1 MNKPGLFSRIVG
13 RLFDGAINDAVRAR
27 LSAVWV
33 ENDDTFALASR
44 SWNFTER
51 DRYDA
56 DRDTLLQESL
66 DAWRLNPL
74 ARRIVGL
81 TTQYVVGGGI
91 SVGTKHE
98 STHKFIQDFWTH
110 RLNRMGVRVYELCDE
125 LTRTGN
131 LLLLVS
137 TDASG
142 MSYVRPVPASDID
155 TIEARPN
162 DIEQPVRFFP
172 KANADNLQPEPYP
185 AYDEENDEPGPNGEF
200 KTVMLHYTINRP
212 VGGQWGESDLA
223 PILKWLSRYSNWLED
238 RARLNR
244 FRNSFLFVVKA
255 RFASEAERLARQTQ
269 LAANPPQPGSILVSD
284 ESETWEVLSPKLESS
299 DAATDGLGLKKMI
312 AAGAGVPLHFL
323 AEPESSTRTTAES
336 AGGPTYRHFEQRQN
350 YFIWIVQDL
359 LKIVVARRAQVD
371 RRITKRAVID
381 ARGADISAR
390 DNVALSMAGQNI
402 INMLGDL
409 RDRLLIT
416 DEEYLRL
423 AYRFAGEIVDV
434 EDMLAA
440 AKEEG
445 LPVKASIDPTG
456 AGVGIAGAEGGREN
470 QRIKGTGRAKG
481 GGKVVDVDTG
491 ELKQS
496 IANPVQ

>member
-1 MNKPGLFSRIVG
+1 MNKPGLFSRIAG

-56 DRDTLLQESL
+56 NRDTLLQESL

-74 ARRIVGL
+74 AQGVGL

-162 DIEQPVRFFP
+162 
-172 KANADNLQPEPYP
+172 
-185 AYDEENDEPGPNGEF
+185 
-200 KTVMLHYTINRP
+200 VM
-212 VGGQWGESDLA
+212 
-223 PILKWLSRYSNWLED
+223 
-238 RARLNR
+238 
-244 FRNSFLFVVKA
+244 
-255 RFASEAERLARQTQ
+255 
-269 LAANPPQPGSILVSD
+269 
-284 ESETWEVLSPKLESS
+284 
-299 DAATDGLGLKKMI
+299 
-312 AAGAGVPLHFL
+312 AAGAVLPQS
-323 AEPESSTRTTAES
+323 E
-336 AGGPTYRHFEQRQN
+336 
-350 YFIWIVQDL
+350 
-359 LKIVVARRAQVD
+359 
-371 RRITKRAVID
+371 
-381 ARGADISAR
+381 RG
-390 DNVALSMAGQNI
+390 
-402 INMLGDL
+402 
-409 RDRLLIT
+409 
-416 DEEYLRL
+416 
-423 AYRFAGEIVDV
+423 
-434 EDMLAA
+434 
-440 AKEEG
+440 
-445 LPVKASIDPTG
+445 
-456 AGVGIAGAEGGREN
+456 
-470 QRIKGTGRAKG
+470 
-481 GGKVVDVDTG
+481 
-491 ELKQS
+491 
-496 IANPVQ
+496 

>member
-1 MNKPGLFSRIVG
+1 M
-13 RLFDGAINDAVRAR
+13 FDGAINDAVRAR

-44 SWNFTER
+44 SWNFTQR

-98 STHKFIQDFWTH
+98 STHKFIQDFWEH

-223 PILKWLSRYSNWLED
+223 PILKWLS
-238 RARLNR
+238 
-244 FRNSFLFVVKA
+244 
-255 RFASEAERLARQTQ
+255 
-269 LAANPPQPGSILVSD
+269 GI
-284 ESETWEVLSPKLESS
+284 
-299 DAATDGLGLKKMI
+299 
-312 AAGAGVPLHFL
+312 
-323 AEPESSTRTTAES
+323 
-336 AGGPTYRHFEQRQN
+336 
-350 YFIWIVQDL
+350 
-359 LKIVVARRAQVD
+359 
-371 RRITKRAVID
+371 
-381 ARGADISAR
+381 
-390 DNVALSMAGQNI
+390 
-402 INMLGDL
+402 
-409 RDRLLIT
+409 
-416 DEEYLRL
+416 
-423 AYRFAGEIVDV
+423 
-434 EDMLAA
+434 
-440 AKEEG
+440 
-445 LPVKASIDPTG
+445 PTG
-456 AGVGIAGAEGGREN
+456 S
-470 QRIKGTGRAKG
+470 KTGHG
-481 GGKVVDVDTG
+481 
-491 ELKQS
+491 
-496 IANPVQ
+496 